1 MLQETMAAVK
11 YLLEVVGK
19 IKIQQFIKQQQQ
31 QSRKEQHSMHQQIT
45 QGMVV
50 K

>member
-1 MLQETMAAVK
+1 MQQETMAAVK

-19 IKIQQFIKQQQQ
+19 IQIQQFIKQQQQ
-31 QSRKEQHSMHQQIT
+31 QSKKEQHLMHQQIT
-45 QGMVV
+45 PEMVV